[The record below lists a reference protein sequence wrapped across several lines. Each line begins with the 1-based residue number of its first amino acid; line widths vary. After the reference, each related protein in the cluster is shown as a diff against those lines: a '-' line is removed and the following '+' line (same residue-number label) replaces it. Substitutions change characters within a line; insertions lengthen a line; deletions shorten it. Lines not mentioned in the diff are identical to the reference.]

1 MSTEVIPPDRFTID
15 ARPGLLKAYRFGLKT
30 ASHYF
35 CGRCGVHTFV
45 QTRLYPG
52 HYRAN
57 LRCVA
62 GVETSQI
69 AIDLY
74 DGKSL

>member
-15 ARPGLLKAYRFGLKT
+15 AQPGLLKAYRFGSET

-35 CGRCGVHTFV
+35 CGRCGVHAFV
-45 QTRLYPG
+45 QTRLNPG

-57 LRCVA
+57 LGCVDDL
-62 GVETSQI
+62 ETSQL
-69 AIDLY
+69 AIERY